1 VDPHAWPFVAM
12 WVAWAAIW
20 AWLAPDVK
28 ATARHESLASRV
40 AHIAPLA
47 LAVLLL
53 GWPGRLLGPL
63 DDPVWPRGLPGTAIG
78 AALTLAGLAFSV
90 AARVRLG
97 RNWSGTVTLKQD
109 HQLVTDGPYALV
121 RHPIYTGLLAAVAG
135 SAIAIDA
142 WRALLATGLVA
153 IAFARKMRLEEQW
166 MREAFGAA
174 YDDYRRRVPALV
186 PGLRP

>member
-1 VDPHAWPFVAM
+1 VNPYAWPFVAM
-12 WVAWAAIW
+12 WVGWAAIW

-28 ATARHESLASRV
+28 ATARRESVASRA

-47 LAVLLL
+47 LAVWLLA
-53 GWPGRLLGPL
+53 WPGGLPRPL
-63 DDPVWPRGLPGTAIG
+63 AAPIWPRGLPGTAIG
-78 AALTLAGLAFSV
+78 AALTLIGLAFAV
-90 AARVRLG
+90 AARMRLG

-121 RHPIYTGLLAAVAG
+121 RHPIYTGLLTAVVG
-135 SAIAIDA
+135 SAIAVDA
-142 WRALLATGLVA
+142 WRALLAVVLVV

-166 MREAFGAA
+166 MREVFGAS

>member
-1 VDPHAWPFVAM
+1 MGPHAWPFVAM
-12 WVAWAAIW
+12 WLGWGAIW

-28 ATARHESLASRV
+28 ATARRESVASRA

-53 GWPGRLLGPL
+53 AWPGVGLGPL
-63 DDPVWPRGLPGTAIG
+63 DARIWPRGLMGTAIG
-78 AALTLAGLAFSV
+78 AALTLGGLGFAV
-90 AARVRLG
+90 AARLRLG

-109 HQLVTDGPYALV
+109 HQLVTDGPYALA
-121 RHPIYTGLLAAVAG
+121 RHPIYTGLLAAVIG

-142 WRALLATGLVA
+142 WRAVLAVALVA

-166 MREAFGAA
+166 MRETFGAA